1 MLSSNDTWIII
12 SQKVCQSWDAVAQE
26 AVTRISLRLLDA
38 SLYTFFA
45 ENVATIGHL
54 DGCVFAAER
63 EVTPIADNVFVSV
76 IVDRSAARSVIV
88 GVTAVGGTRSRG
100 IH

>member
-1 MLSSNDTWIII
+1 M
-12 SQKVCQSWDAVAQE
+12 SQKVCQSRDAVAQE

-38 SLYTFFA
+38 SLYTFFT

-54 DGCVFAAER
+54 DWCVFVAEPL
-63 EVTPIADNVFVSV
+63 VTPIADDIFVCV

-88 GVTAVGGTRSRG
+88 GVTAVGGSRSRG